1 MSRPTDCRQ
10 HGAVLLV
17 LAVIMSMVALG
28 WLYGMAENRHAGD
41 AATARALAVAR
52 IALIGRAVIDANRP
66 GSLPCPDA
74 NNDGVADLPSGT
86 QCPSYIGRLP
96 WRTLG
101 LSDIRDG
108 GGERL
113 WYALSRDAGYTPN
126 LIINS
131 QATAG
136 LLQVNDNLHMVAVL
150 FSPGTVIDPQQRGT
164 PAQQLAVGNYLEGG
178 NADGDNAYVAKTLAD
193 PAFDDRVMSV
203 SSAELFRH
211 VERLVL
217 QQIAANLTSYAAQYH
232 AYPFAGDQSGNA
244 QPSQLAGYIPYNTLS
259 FAPGNPLL
267 ANGWLQLILPLPSPP
282 LPQVQPYVVTAG
294 QDNVQINL
302 EYCGGN
308 MTLNKPMV
316 VHCG

>member
-1 MSRPTDCRQ
+1 MLRRTDYRQ
-10 HGAVLLV
+10 RGAVLLV
-17 LAVIMSMVALG
+17 LVIIMSMVALG
-28 WLYGMAENRHAGD
+28 WLYGRAAHRHAAD
-41 AATARALAVAR
+41 AVTARALEVAR
-52 IALIGRAVIDANRP
+52 IALIGRAVTDTNRP

-74 NNDGVADLPSGT
+74 NNDGVADLLSGT

-108 GGERL
+108 DGERL
-113 WYALSRDAGYTPN
+113 WYALSRDAGDTPSQ
-126 LIINS
+126 IINS

-136 LLQVNDNLHMVAVL
+136 LLQVNGNANKVAVL
-150 FSPGTVIDPQQRGT
+150 FSPGVVIDPQQRGT
-164 PAQQLAVGNYLEGG
+164 LTQQLAVGNYLEGG
-178 NADGDNAYVAKTLAD
+178 NADGDNAYVAKTAPD

-203 SSAELFRH
+203 SSAEMFRN

-217 QQIAANLTSYAAQYH
+217 QQIAANLAQYAAQYH

-244 QPSQLAGYIPYNTLS
+244 QPNQLAGYIPYNTLS
-259 FAPGNPLL
+259 FAPGNALVL
-267 ANGWLQLILPLPSPP
+267 NGWLQLILPPSSPS
-282 LPQVQPYVVTAG
+282 LPQVQPYIVSAA

-308 MTLNKPMV
+308 MALNKTMV